1 MAIVSP
7 TRIGNM
13 ALSHIGVSST
23 IESLTEN
30 IPEATQLN
38 LWYDFSREQALEI
51 LDWNFARK
59 RQTLALHSDD
69 APDGVWTFRY
79 QYPADALKVRRMVN
93 PAGKTADAVPFEI
106 ENSDDGTEKTIV
118 TNLEDAVAAYTFN
131 LSSTALFSP
140 MFIEAMS
147 FLLASHIAFPLT
159 GSPEIKKEMLQTYVA
174 LVRVAQTYNALE
186 GQADAPRDAE
196 HIRDRA

>member
-1 MAIVSP
+1 MAIISP
-7 TRIGNM
+7 VRIGNM

-30 IPEATQLN
+30 IPEATQIN

-69 APDGVWTFRY
+69 PPEDVWTFRY
-79 QYPADALKVRRMVN
+79 QYPADALKIRRMVN
-93 PAGKTADAVPFEI
+93 PAGKTVDAVPYEI
-106 ENSDDGTEKTIV
+106 ENSDDGSEKTIL
-118 TNLEDAVAAYTFN
+118 TNLEDAVSVYTFN
-131 LSSTALFSP
+131 LNSTALFSP
-140 MFIEAMS
+140 LFIEALS
-147 FLLASHIAFPLT
+147 FLLAHHIAFPLT

-186 GQADAPRDAE
+186 GQADPPRDAE